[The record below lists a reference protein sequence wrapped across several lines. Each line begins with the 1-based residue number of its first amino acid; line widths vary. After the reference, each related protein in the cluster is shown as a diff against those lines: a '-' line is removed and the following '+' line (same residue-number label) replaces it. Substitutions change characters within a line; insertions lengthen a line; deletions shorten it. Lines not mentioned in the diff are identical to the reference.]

1 VNNELAVI
9 ESKTIRAIRKL
20 SPNDEHY
27 AQFDKLLTQL
37 ELTQSALNDL
47 KAINEGIS
55 IKNHHFHVKELFE
68 KWEITCHIDNACILL
83 DIRNGDSQFYG
94 DQEKIKSALNELVEN
109 SLKHN
114 ADQPKL
120 TIRIT
125 SQDVVNPL
133 GIRGMNIPGEQKYL
147 FLEFADD
154 GKGVPDYQKDWI
166 FQPLK
171 TTSQEGKGSGLG
183 LFIIRKTLTQM
194 KGYIRETGQDGARF
208 EIYIPY
214 LEEEV

>member
-1 VNNELAVI
+1 
-9 ESKTIRAIRKL
+9 
-20 SPNDEHY
+20 
-27 AQFDKLLTQL
+27 
-37 ELTQSALNDL
+37 
-47 KAINEGIS
+47 
-55 IKNHHFHVKELFE
+55 
-68 KWEITCHIDNACILL
+68 
-83 DIRNGDSQFYG
+83 
-94 DQEKIKSALNELVEN
+94 
-109 SLKHN
+109 
-114 ADQPKL
+114 
-120 TIRIT
+120 
-125 SQDVVNPL
+125 
-133 GIRGMNIPGEQKYL
+133 MNVPGEQKYL

-171 TTSQEGKGSGLG
+171 TTSEEGKGSGLG